1 MGGGGGGSRTQ
12 NVVHDMPAWSR
23 PYWTS
28 MARRGLRES
37 NQPLDQYGGQRISP
51 FSGAERQAF
60 TGMQNLYS
68 QGDPS
73 ELDWSGGQLA
83 RASQTFS
90 SPGQWGQQAYDQYA
104 NPYITNVLDVQ
115 KDRLSKDYD
124 SAMARSRRDIPS
136 SFAQAGTRGGRASVM
151 GAREAGNI
159 SDAYF
164 QNVREMESTGLAS
177 AYDSA
182 MGAYQSDRDARMRG
196 AENLTSAAH
205 TAAQLGAERQRL
217 SIERIGGLQDVGT
230 NQREMNDAAL
240 QLAYEDFLESRNYG
254 RENLNWL
261 AGLLSGTPYGSVDK
275 YISEKERLA
284 GASPISQGLGLG
296 IAGLGAYKAY
306 QGR

>member
-1 MGGGGGGSRTQ
+1 MGGGGGGRQSTTSLKE
-12 NVVHDMPAWSR
+12 MPEWAK

-28 MARRGLRES
+28 IARRGMRES
-37 NQPLDQYGGQRISP
+37 NQPLEQYGGQRISP

-68 QGDPS
+68 QGDPR
-73 ELDWSGGQLA
+73 ELDWAGGQLGQ
-83 RASQTFS
+83 ASQTFS
-90 SPGQWGQQAYDQYA
+90 SPGEWSQQAYDQYA

-115 KDRLSKDYD
+115 KDRLSRDYD

-164 QNVREMESTGLAS
+164 QNVREMEAQGLAN

-196 AENLTSAAH
+196 AENLTNAASI
-205 TAAQLGAERQRL
+205 AAQLGAERQRMSL
-217 SIERIGGLQDVGT
+217 QRIAGLQDVGT

-261 AGLLSGTPYGSVDK
+261 AGLLQGTPYNQIDQ
-275 YISEKERLA
+275 YNTRMERQA
-284 GASPISQGLGLG
+284 GASPISQGIGLGL
-296 IAGLGAYKAY
+296 AGLGAYRAFTS
-306 QGR
+306 